1 MKIPEGHQTVMPYFI
16 VEDANGFFD
25 FAANVFEAELTY
37 PPNKPEILDGHC
49 EMRIGHSTIMFAKC
63 GGPWKPR
70 TADLFVYVENADDT
84 YEKAL
89 NAGATTVMAMADQN
103 YGRSGGVTDPFGN
116 VWWITS
122 VIEEK

>member
-1 MKIPEGHQTVMPYFI
+1 MKIPEGHQTLMPYFI

-25 FAANVFEAELTY
+25 FAANVFGAELTH
-37 PPNKPEILDGHC
+37 PPVPPEVLDGHC
-49 EMRIGHSTIMFAKC
+49 EMRIGASTIMFAKC

-70 TADLFVYVENADDT
+70 TADLFVYVKNADDT
-84 YEKAL
+84 YRNAL
-89 NAGATTVMAMADQN
+89 DAGATTVMEMSDQD

-122 VIEEK
+122 VAE